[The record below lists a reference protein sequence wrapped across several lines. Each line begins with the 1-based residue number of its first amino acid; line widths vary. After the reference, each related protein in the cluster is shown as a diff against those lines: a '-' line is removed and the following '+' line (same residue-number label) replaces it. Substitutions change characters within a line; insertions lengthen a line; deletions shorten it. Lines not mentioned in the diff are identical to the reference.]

1 MKIVKNRNTAIV
13 LLVAGLYVLIG
24 ETIGY
29 LTAAALSFV
38 LLGLYNLRSERN
50 KAGYVC
56 LAAGTFI
63 LVINHFF
70 VIIGIILVSLGYF
83 YVRSRKTPQGA
94 CDLQKQSLLQS
105 LKWDREP
112 WVLKNTAIW
121 FLAGEARL
129 DLSLAMVEAGET
141 TVDIQGVAGDVDIII
156 PDDLGIEL
164 DCTVLLGQING
175 FARKETGLMNR
186 MVWRSPNY
194 DTNDQKVKLR
204 LSFVVADIDIKMI

>member
-1 MKIVKNRNTAIV
+1 MKIMKNRNTAIV
-13 LLVAGLYVLIG
+13 LIVAGLYILIG

-29 LTAAALSFV
+29 LSAAALSFV

-50 KAGYVC
+50 KAGYIC
-56 LAAGTFI
+56 LVTGTFI

-70 VIIGIILVSLGYF
+70 VIIGLILISLGYF
-83 YVRSRKTPQGA
+83 YVHSRKTPQGES
-94 CDLQKQSLLQS
+94 DLHRQSLLQS
-105 LKWDREP
+105 LRWDREP
-112 WVLKNTAIW
+112 WELKNTTIW
-121 FLAGEARL
+121 FFAGEARL

-141 TVDIQGVAGDVDIII
+141 TVTIQGVAGDVEIII

-194 DTNDQKVKLR
+194 DTSEQKVKLQ